1 MADKARSKRRH
12 GAAGAADSPD
22 DVSEPLAP
30 GLYLL
35 STPIG
40 AADDITIRGLE
51 ALRRADILACEDT
64 RVLRRLMDLHGVPV
78 GGRPMIAYH
87 DHSSEDVRR
96 RLLED
101 AATASV
107 VYASDAG
114 TPLIADPG
122 YRLVVE
128 ARSRNLDVVALPGPS
143 AVLAALTVS
152 GLPTDRFC
160 FGGFPPPKKSARQ
173 KWLREWS
180 AAPGVLI
187 FYESPRRLAETLEDV
202 VDVLGDRE
210 AVVARELTKKFEE
223 TRRDSASA
231 LASAYRKEGPP
242 KGEAVVL
249 LAPSKS
255 PAPPQEEDIE
265 AALRLAL
272 KEMSVKDAARSVADQ
287 LSIPRKIVYHS
298 ALRIAEED
306 AP

>member
-12 GAAGAADSPD
+12 GAADAADSPD

-128 ARSRNLDVVALPGPS
+128 ARSRNLAVVALPGPS

-173 KWLREWS
+173 KWLR
-180 AAPGVLI
+180 
-187 FYESPRRLAETLEDV
+187 
-202 VDVLGDRE
+202 
-210 AVVARELTKKFEE
+210 
-223 TRRDSASA
+223 
-231 LASAYRKEGPP
+231 
-242 KGEAVVL
+242 
-249 LAPSKS
+249 
-255 PAPPQEEDIE
+255 
-265 AALRLAL
+265 
-272 KEMSVKDAARSVADQ
+272 
-287 LSIPRKIVYHS
+287 
-298 ALRIAEED
+298 
-306 AP
+306 